1 MHSFGKDYFTYY
13 RGAFSTGLYEP
24 TLSFDE
30 NYVTY
35 FLVRLLLKTGNFL
48 FTCCSFYSRDQSF
61 STYAK
66 FSEKLIFLAPLMHVR
81 PYLRAY
87 FVSSS
92 RKSIERCNQ

>member
-61 STYAK
+61 SK
-66 FSEKLIFLAPLMHVR
+66 IFGKTNISCPPDA
-81 PYLRAY
+81 RAS
-87 FVSSS
+87 VSSGLFC
-92 RKSIERCNQ
+92 IFI